1 MKTPSSIWLAGL
13 ALAGLTGCG
22 QASAQAD
29 GASLLLLSNLYG
41 EAVFN
46 TASQVC
52 SQRFPDQAGRWQ
64 QALSGWK
71 TRHAALLAEFRELDA
86 QLSAAVGAAPAG
98 SRPTRE
104 ELLALRTQPVVW
116 MLAELARS
124 TDAKARTLC
133 DDQHALLGDDARV
146 QTSASEVRQA
156 VQGLLVRL
164 RAGTR

>member
-1 MKTPSSIWLAGL
+1 MKTPSSTWLAGL
-13 ALAGLTGCG
+13 ALAALVGCG
-22 QASAQAD
+22 QAGAQAD

-64 QALSGWK
+64 QALSGWR
-71 TRHAALLAEFRELDA
+71 TRHAALLAEFRDLDA
-86 QLSAAVGAAPAG
+86 QLSAAVRVAPAG
-98 SRPTRE
+98 SRPTSD

-116 MLAELARS
+116 MLAELAKS
-124 TDAKARTLC
+124 GDAKARTLC
-133 DDQHALLGDDARV
+133 DDQHQLLGDDARI
-146 QTSASEVRQA
+146 QASAGEVRKA
-156 VQGLLVRL
+156 VQDLLARL